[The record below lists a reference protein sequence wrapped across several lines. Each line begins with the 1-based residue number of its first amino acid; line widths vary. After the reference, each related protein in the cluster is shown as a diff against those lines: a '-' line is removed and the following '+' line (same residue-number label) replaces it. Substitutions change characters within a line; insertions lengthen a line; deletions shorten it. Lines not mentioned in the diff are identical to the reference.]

1 MEDKTNVTTGTVE
14 ETPEQI
20 DYRDRAVKAEAELQ
34 AIFKKYELV
43 IKPVVEL
50 VYAKQGIGYK
60 ATISWIDN
68 KKNEKQNT

>member
-1 MEDKTNVTTGTVE
+1 MEDKLNAAPEAGV

-20 DYRDRAVKAEAELQ
+20 DYKDRALKAEAELQ

-50 VYAKQGIGYK
+50 VYTKQGIGYK
-60 ATISWIDN
+60 ASISWIDN
-68 KKNEKQNT
+68 KKNDKV